1 MFFNIKVNDSF
12 SLFFTLC
19 NAIKIMNFKLN
30 YKKIREEKKENYGS
44 KIVNVKAAESKRRKE
59 IEFS

>member
-1 MFFNIKVNDSF
+1 
-12 SLFFTLC
+12 
-19 NAIKIMNFKLN
+19 MNFKLN